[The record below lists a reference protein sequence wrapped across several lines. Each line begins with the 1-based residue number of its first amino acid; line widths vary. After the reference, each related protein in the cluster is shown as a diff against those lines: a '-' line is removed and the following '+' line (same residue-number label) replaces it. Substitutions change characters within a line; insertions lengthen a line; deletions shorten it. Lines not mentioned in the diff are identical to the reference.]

1 MKTCDKCNIVI
12 ETNQLYCPLCHQ
24 VLSGEAEPGFVET
37 YPEYVSL
44 RRQILPTTKKA
55 LLFLTIL
62 SIVILGVINLLD
74 DSGYYWSLIP
84 IGSILYFW
92 VLLRVGVLS
101 KRNIAFKLGLLTVL
115 LILLLVYIDY
125 STVRETD
132 GWSINYL
139 LPLLLLSC
147 NFAISGILW
156 IKRLNYRDYFF
167 YLLIIIIF
175 SIVPLILAFVN
186 VITVYW
192 PSIAAFAFAISILLF
207 VIFFFPKSIKEEIKK
222 RFHV

>member
-1 MKTCDKCNIVI
+1 MKKCDKCNILI

-24 VLSGEAEPGFVET
+24 VLSGESDKNFVET

-44 RRQILPTTKKA
+44 RRQILPTTQKA

-62 SIVILGVINLLD
+62 SVVILGIINLSD

-84 IGSILYFW
+84 IGSIIYFW
-92 VLLRVGVLS
+92 FLVRVGVLS

-115 LILLLVYIDY
+115 LILLLIYIDY
-125 STVRETD
+125 STVPETD

-147 NFAISGILW
+147 NFAISVILW
-156 IKRLNYRDYFF
+156 FKRLNYRDYFF
-167 YLLIIIIF
+167 YFLIVIIF
-175 SIVPLILAFVN
+175 SIVPLILAFVS
-186 VITVYW
+186 VITIFW
-192 PSIAAFAFAISILLF
+192 PSIAAFALALALLLF
-207 VIFFFPKSIKEEIKK
+207 IVFFFPKSIKEEIKK
-222 RFHV
+222 RFHA

>member
-24 VLSGEAEPGFVET
+24 VLSGESDKNFIET

-44 RRQILPTTKKA
+44 RRQILPTTKKI
-55 LLFLTIL
+55 LLFLTIF
-62 SIVILGVINLLD
+62 SVVILGIINLSD
-74 DSGYYWSLIP
+74 DSEYYWSLIP
-84 IGSILYFW
+84 IGSIIYFW
-92 VLLRVGVLS
+92 FLVRVGVLS

-125 STVRETD
+125 STVPETD

-147 NFAISGILW
+147 NFAISVILW
-156 IKRLNYRDYFF
+156 FKRLNYRDYFF
-167 YLLIIIIF
+167 YFLIVIIF

-186 VITVYW
+186 VITVFW
-192 PSIAAFAFAISILLF
+192 PSIAAFALALALLLF
-207 VIFFFPKSIKEEIKK
+207 IVFFFPTSIKEEIKK
-222 RFHV
+222 RFHA

>member
-1 MKTCDKCNIVI
+1 MKKCDKCNIVI

-24 VLSGEAEPGFVET
+24 VLSGETKPGFLET

-44 RRQILPTTKKA
+44 RRQILPTTKKI
-55 LLFLTIL
+55 LLFLTII
-62 SIVILGVINLLD
+62 SIIVLGLINLLD

-101 KRNIAFKLGLLTVL
+101 KRNIAFKLGLLTIL

-125 STVRETD
+125 TTVHETD

-147 NFAISGILW
+147 NLAISAILW

-186 VITVYW
+186 VITVFW
-192 PSIAAFAFAISILLF
+192 PSLASFALALSILLF
-207 VIFFFPKSIKEEIKK
+207 VVFFFPKSIKEEIKK
-222 RFHV
+222 RFHA